1 METTELLKKMH
12 SEHAAWQNRILGFRT
27 ELKLLNQ
34 DLSGIVSR
42 YIPREVPAKAEHFQ
56 NQIILQ
62 KDVLDI
68 MRHDFKQYENL
79 LEANI
84 ENQGKNDV
92 GAILETHQLHIN
104 RLADFEKL
112 FNELK
117 EEFHQFTLKDVQV
130 T

>member
-1 METTELLKKMH
+1 MH
-12 SEHAAWQNRILGFRT
+12 TEHASWQNSILGFRT

-84 ENQGKNDV
+84 ENPGKNEI
-92 GAILETHQLHIN
+92 GSIMEAHQGHVS

-117 EEFHQFTLKDVQV
+117 EEFNQFTLKEVQV
-130 T
+130 S

>member
-1 METTELLKKMH
+1 METKELLKKMH
-12 SEHAAWQNRILGFRT
+12 SEHGAWQNSILGFRT

-42 YIPREVPAKAEHFQ
+42 YVPREVPAKAEHFQ

-84 ENQGKNDV
+84 EKPGKHEIGTIMEAHQG
-92 GAILETHQLHIN
+92 HIN
-104 RLADFEKL
+104 RLSDFEKL

-117 EEFHQFTLKDVQV
+117 EEFNHFTSKEVQV
-130 T
+130 S